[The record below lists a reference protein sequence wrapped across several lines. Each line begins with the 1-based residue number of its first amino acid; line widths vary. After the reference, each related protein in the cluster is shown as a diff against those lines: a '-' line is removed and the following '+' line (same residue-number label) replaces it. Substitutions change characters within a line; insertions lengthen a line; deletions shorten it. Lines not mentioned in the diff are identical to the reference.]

1 MGDEIGRIDA
11 RNVRDSLLVA
21 SKAANREKPQIYEFG
36 PFRLEPSERKLLRG
50 NEIVALTPKAFDTL
64 LLLVRNSGHLMEKD
78 ELLRMLWP
86 DSFVEEGS
94 LSNNIF
100 MLRKALGEDPPFIE
114 TVPRQGYRFI
124 ALVEKNADA
133 DSPTPLVT
141 STQVARRTKTLRL
154 SLLFGACVLLAGV
167 GWLVYKRT
175 HLPVSTMQ
183 RALTR
188 LTFDDGLQ
196 LGATWSPDG
205 RFVAY
210 SSDRGG
216 KFDVWVQQ
224 VSGGDP
230 VQVTRGAG
238 HNWQPEWS
246 PDGKYIAYRSEGSD
260 GGLFVIP
267 ALGGAGL
274 ERRISTFGY
283 YPRWSP
289 DSTQLLFQTGQYVV
303 DSRFYVVKLDGSDPH
318 EVLSELTAQVWG
330 ISAAWHPDGKRI
342 SVWVLHVPADL
353 ETFRLVASFWTV
365 PATGGSPVRSEIT
378 PEILKIAEAAFGS
391 GIADWAGTDYK
402 FSWAP
407 SGKAIYFA
415 RTLGGAR
422 NIWRMSVDPQSL
434 RATAIEPMTTG
445 TGFDAE
451 LSLSPD
457 GKKLAFTGG
466 SYQVRAWLVPF
477 DATRGQ
483 VTGPGQAV
491 TSPGVEAWRPSLSRD
506 GKKLAF
512 RTRREGKWNVW
523 ETSLSD
529 GHEAPIIAD
538 DYERDCPQWS
548 PDSTL
553 LAYSRVS
560 KGINQVMLWSSQ
572 SRNEEP
578 LTESSQWQ
586 RGVFDW
592 SPDGKWLLMSEH
604 YGSGRNEIWLLPVTA
619 RPHAERASR
628 RIVSD
633 PAYDVYEPHFSLD
646 GRWIAFIAQRS
657 QPSGTESTIYVM
669 SAAGGPW
676 IRITEGKHWDD
687 KPRWSPDGKIIYFL
701 TERSGFLNVWGI
713 RFDSARGRPASEPF
727 PVTTFSSPRL
737 MVAKAVAPAS
747 ISLTQDR
754 LVVTVAQE
762 SGNIWVLDNVDR

>member
-1 MGDEIGRIDA
+1 M
-11 RNVRDSLLVA
+11 
-21 SKAANREKPQIYEFG
+21 
-36 PFRLEPSERKLLRG
+36 
-50 NEIVALTPKAFDTL
+50 
-64 LLLVRNSGHLMEKD
+64 
-78 ELLRMLWP
+78 
-86 DSFVEEGS
+86 
-94 LSNNIF
+94 
-100 MLRKALGEDPPFIE
+100 
-114 TVPRQGYRFI
+114 
-124 ALVEKNADA
+124 
-133 DSPTPLVT
+133 
-141 STQVARRTKTLRL
+141 
-154 SLLFGACVLLAGV
+154 LFGACVLLAGV

-196 LGATWSPDG
+196 FGATWSPDG

-246 PDGKYIAYRSEGSD
+246 PDGKYIAYRSEAGG

-289 DSTQLLFQTGQYVV
+289 DSSQLLFQTGQYIV
-303 DSRFYVVKLDGSDPH
+303 DSKFYVVKLDGSDPH

-342 SVWVLHVPADL
+342 SVWVLHVPSDL
-353 ETFRLVASFWTV
+353 EGFRRAASFWTA
-365 PATGGSPVRSEIT
+365 PATGGSAVRSEIS
-378 PEILKIAEAAFGS
+378 PEIWKSAEAAFGS
-391 GIADWAGTDYK
+391 ELADWGATDYK

-407 SGKAIYFA
+407 SGKAIYFT

-422 NIWRMSVDPQSL
+422 NLWRMSVDPQSL

-445 TGFDAE
+445 TGFDTE

-466 SYQVRAWLVPF
+466 SYQARAWLVPF

-491 TSPGVEAWRPSLSRD
+491 TSPGEEAWRPSLSRD

-512 RTRREGKWNVW
+512 VAVGERGKWNVW

-529 GHEAPIIAD
+529 GHEAPVIAD
-538 DYERDCPQWS
+538 DHERDMPQWS
-548 PDSTL
+548 PDGTR
-553 LAYSRVS
+553 LAYTRVDSS
-560 KGINQVMLWSSQ
+560 KGTHQVMLWSSQ
-572 SRNEEP
+572 TRNEEP
-578 LTESSQWQ
+578 LTESTRSYP
-586 RGVFDW
+586 VVYDW
-592 SPDGKWLLMSEH
+592 SSDGKWLLMTE
-604 YGSGRNEIWLLPVTA
+604 GNAAGRAEIWLLPVAA
-619 RPHAERASR
+619 RPDAERAAR

-633 PAYDVYEPHFSLD
+633 PAYDLYEEHFSPN

-669 SAAGGPW
+669 SATGGPW

-701 TERSGFLNVWGI
+701 TERGGYLNVWGI
-713 RFDSARGRPASEPF
+713 RFDSASGRPVGESF
-727 PVTTFSSPRL
+727 PVTTFNSPRR
-737 MVAKAVAPAS
+737 MVAKAVAPVS
-747 ISLTQDR
+747 ISFTQDR
-754 LVVTVAQE
+754 LLVNLEEV